1 MKEAKF
7 TKPLTVGL
15 QPEVYEQI
23 KQITDEQCI
32 SLAEWTRFAIDT
44 ELAKHQREEEA
55 KNDK

>member
-15 QPEVYEQI
+15 QPKVYEQI

-32 SLAEWTRFAIDT
+32 SMAEWTREAV
-44 ELAKHQREEEA
+44 EKALSNYPVKEES
-55 KNDK
+55 NDDE